1 MNIVTKLLSLL
12 LLISYNE
19 KLLMKS
25 TAFKIVTNFFSFLI
39 VFFIKL
45 STFYWE
51 FIFKSSKLFKE
62 FFFVNSF
69 LPNIIQYLYFLNLF
83 FDIIWFYY
91 LYFVVTV
98 LIFSSVPYFIY
109 FHYKNKAAL
118 ESSEKKYKLFLI
130 LTLFVMNSLQN
141 ALIIVLVILFFEI
154 HNIIR
159 MFRLVSIT
167 LITYNEQ
174 YSSFLMFMNNIKFQ
188 CVFASV
194 FSRILCK
201 IAIFYEKIKL

>member
-83 FDIIWFYY
+83 FDIIW
-91 LYFVVTV
+91 
-98 LIFSSVPYFIY
+98 
-109 FHYKNKAAL
+109 
-118 ESSEKKYKLFLI
+118 

-154 HNIIR
+154 LNIIR

-167 LITYNEQ
+167 LITYN
-174 YSSFLMFMNNIKFQ
+174 
-188 CVFASV
+188 
-194 FSRILCK
+194 
-201 IAIFYEKIKL
+201 